1 MTRVLVTGASG
12 FIGKHVMRVL
22 AEREVDA
29 HAPRIDLL
37 NDAAEFAAMVREL
50 RPTHLLHLAWYAV
63 PEKFYTAPE
72 NYDWPGATIA
82 AVRAFAEAGGK
93 RVTVAGTCVEYDNR
107 YGYCTEELTPLAQ
120 DTPYGVAKD
129 AARRLVESYAAGA
142 DLSVAWARLFF
153 VYGPGER
160 SARLIPSVI
169 QSLLQGHEAKT
180 TEGRQLRDFMHVSDV
195 AEALVAILLSDVR
208 GAVNVSSGTPVP
220 VRDVV
225 RMIGEQLGAMDRLG
239 IGALP
244 SRAEAPMIAG
254 NPRRLREEV
263 QWEPK
268 FDLRSGIADTIAWMR
283 STQ

>member
-1 MTRVLVTGASG
+1 LVTGASG
-12 FIGKHVMRVL
+12 FIGQHVMRVL
-22 AEREVDA
+22 SEREIDA

-37 NDAAEFAAMVREL
+37 TNAAELAAVVREL

-72 NYDWPGATIA
+72 NYDWPGATVA

-93 RVTVAGTCVEYDNR
+93 RVTVAGTCVEYDTR
-107 YGYCTEELTPLAQ
+107 FGFCTEELTPLAP

-129 AARRLVESYAAGA
+129 AARRLVQSYAAA
-142 DLSVAWARLFF
+142 SDLSFAWARLFF

-169 QSLLQGHEAKT
+169 QSLLQGREAKT
-180 TEGRQLRDFMHVSDV
+180 TEGKQLRDFMHVRDV

-208 GAVNVSSGTPVP
+208 GAVNVASGTPVP

-225 RMIGEQLGAMDRLG
+225 RMIGEQLGAVDRLG

-263 QWEPK
+263 RWEPK
-268 FDLRSGIADTIAWMR
+268 FDLRSGIADTIEWMR
-283 STQ
+283 GTQ